1 MNISLC
7 KYASETVFWFV
18 RHILE
23 YIKYQ
28 SWGNSLSLNFVIV
41 FFLLLFQ
48 SFNSKQA
55 LNGHIRVH
63 GGGSKSNS
71 PAREYRPPQ
80 PRLPKPHGS
89 PASSEDLNGEGFPC
103 KLCGR

>member
-1 MNISLC
+1 MWL
-7 KYASETVFWFV
+7 F
-18 RHILE
+18 
-23 YIKYQ
+23 
-28 SWGNSLSLNFVIV
+28 

>member
-1 MNISLC
+1 MGILSFYEPSDCISS
-7 KYASETVFWFV
+7 YSF
-18 RHILE
+18 IL
-23 YIKYQ
+23 
-28 SWGNSLSLNFVIV
+28 L
-41 FFLLLFQ
+41 Q

-71 PAREYRPPQ
+71 PAREYKASRSKPQ
-80 PRLPKPHGS
+80 GS
-89 PASSEDLNGEGFPC
+89 PASMDDINGEGFPC